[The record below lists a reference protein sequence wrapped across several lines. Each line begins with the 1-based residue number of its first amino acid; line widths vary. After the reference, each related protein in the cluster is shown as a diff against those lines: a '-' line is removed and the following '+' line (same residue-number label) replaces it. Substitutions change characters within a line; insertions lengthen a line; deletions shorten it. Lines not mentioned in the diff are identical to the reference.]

1 MRSDQTFGVANDEY
15 IGGAFSSIER
25 MSMRLSS
32 TGGMGRL
39 IAASVLALMTSVT
52 AGWCAEPALPDFI
65 KSQGVLRVGVKCDY
79 PPSGFLDEKGK
90 FAGIEVEMAR
100 RIAEIAFGSP
110 DKAELQCVTSEA
122 RIPALNA
129 KKVDLIIAT
138 LGIYP
143 ERQKVIDFTT
153 PYCWGASSV
162 IQVKQGAAK
171 SLADFKG
178 KTISVL
184 KGASQAVWLE
194 KNLPE
199 VQTLRLNSVADALQA
214 MRQGRA
220 EGYTGDTSVLFP
232 ILSANKDLSI
242 LPDQEVFDIAAIGA
256 GLRKNEPEWK
266 AYLDAQISKLR
277 EEKFYSK
284 VVPTVVSDALV
295 RDQIIKFYENDP
307 PKK

>member
-1 MRSDQTFGVANDEY
+1 MRLST
-15 IGGAFSSIER
+15 IGGA
-25 MSMRLSS
+25 
-32 TGGMGRL
+32 GRL
-39 IAASVLALMTSVT
+39 IAACVWVLM
-52 AGWCAEPALPDFI
+52 AGLGAARAAEPSLPDFI
-65 KSQGVLRVGVKCDY
+65 KSQGVLKVGVKCDY

-90 FAGIEVEMAR
+90 FAGIEVEMAK

-122 RIPALNA
+122 RIPTLNA

-153 PYCWGASSV
+153 PYCWGASGV
-162 IQVKQGAAK
+162 IQLKSGAAK
-171 SLADFKG
+171 SLVDFKG

-194 KNLPE
+194 KNMPD
-199 VQTLRLNSVADALQA
+199 VQTLRLNTVAEALQA

-220 EGYTGDTSVLFP
+220 DGYAGDTSVLFP
-232 ILSANKDLSI
+232 ILSANKDLAI
-242 LPDQEVFDIAAIGA
+242 LPEQEVFDVAFIGA
-256 GLRKNEPEWK
+256 GVRKNEPEWK
-266 AYLDAQISKLR
+266 AWLDAQLGKLR
-277 EEKFYSK
+277 DEKFYSK
-284 VVPTVVSDALV
+284 VVPTVVSDVMV
-295 RDQIIKFYENDP
+295 RDETIKFYESDA

>member
-1 MRSDQTFGVANDEY
+1 MRLST
-15 IGGAFSSIER
+15 IGGA
-25 MSMRLSS
+25 
-32 TGGMGRL
+32 GRL
-39 IAASVLALMTSVT
+39 VAASVLVLAAGFGT
-52 AGWCAEPALPDFI
+52 AQSAEPALPDFI

-90 FAGIEVEMAR
+90 FAGIEVEMAK

-110 DKAELQCVTSEA
+110 DKTELQCVTSEA

-143 ERQKVIDFTT
+143 ERQKVIDFTI
-153 PYCWGASSV
+153 PYAWGASSV
-162 IQVKQGAAK
+162 IQLNSGAAK

-194 KNLPE
+194 KNMPD
-199 VQTLRLNSVADALQA
+199 VQTLRLNTVAEALQA

-220 EGYTGDTSVLFP
+220 DGYTGDTSVLFP
-232 ILSANKDLSI
+232 ILSANKDLVI
-242 LPDQEVFDIAAIGA
+242 LPDQEAFDVAFIGA

-266 AYLDAQISKLR
+266 AYLDAQLNRLR
-277 EEKFYSK
+277 SEKFYSK
-284 VVPTVVSDALV
+284 VVPTVISDASV
-295 RDQIIKFYENDP
+295 RNETIKFYESDAP
-307 PKK
+307 RK